1 MCESAQCLVCGKSTW
16 TGCGDHVREV
26 LRGVRRRDRCQG
38 HGVPRHLLEEN
49 DLR

>member
-26 LRGVRRRDRCQG
+26 FRGVRRRDRCQG
-38 HGVPRHLLEEN
+38 HGGMSGIAEE
-49 DLR
+49 LSLP